1 MRPVGWRLDGEV
13 AVLTLTSPP
22 ANAVD
27 EVVAPALVVAL
38 NEIEASSAR
47 ALVVCSGVPGRFA
60 ASADVERIAG
70 LDRSRFV
77 ALLTSF
83 REAVETLGALPLVS
97 IAAVDGIA
105 LGGGLELALA
115 CTIRIASRVS
125 RLGLPEVRTGL
136 LSGGGGTQRLPRL
149 IGRAGALDL
158 LITGRIVG
166 GEEALE
172 MGLIDRLTEEG
183 AAVHEALGMARR
195 LGVVP
200 RSILESITRCVDVAE
215 SLSFPEGMAVEA
227 EETVQLFTLSPE
239 GRGTSTP

>member
-1 MRPVGWRLDGEV
+1 MGPVSWRLDGEV

-27 EVVAPALVVAL
+27 EVVAPALLAAL
-38 NEIEASSAR
+38 AEIETSTAR

-60 ASADVERIAG
+60 QGPDVERIAG
-70 LDRSRFV
+70 MDRPRLV

-83 REAVETLGALPLVS
+83 REVVETLGALPLVS
-97 IAAVDGIA
+97 IAAVDGAA

-115 CTIRIASRVS
+115 CTIRVASRVS
-125 RLGLPEVRTGL
+125 RLGLPGVRLGML
-136 LSGGGGTQRLPRL
+136 PGGGGTQRLPRL

-172 MGLIDRLTEEG
+172 MRLIDRLTEEA
-183 AAVHEALGMARR
+183 AAVHEALKMARR

-200 RSILESITRCVDVAE
+200 RSILASITRCVDVAE

-227 EETVQLFTLSPE
+227 EETMQLFELSPE
-239 GRGTSTP
+239 GRGSSTP

>member
-1 MRPVGWRLDGEV
+1 MGPVSWRLDGEV
-13 AVLTLTSPP
+13 AVLTLASPP
-22 ANAVD
+22 ANALD
-27 EVVAPALVVAL
+27 EVVAPALVAAL
-38 NEIEASSAR
+38 AAIEDSSAS

-60 ASADVERIAG
+60 QSADVERIAG
-70 LDRSRFV
+70 VDRTRFV
-77 ALLTSF
+77 SLLTSF

-97 IAAVDGIA
+97 IAAVDGTA

-115 CTIRIASRVS
+115 CTIRIGSRAS
-125 RLGLPEVRTGL
+125 RLGFPEVKAGL

-149 IGRAGALDL
+149 IGRAAALDL
-158 LITGRIVG
+158 LITGRLVG

-172 MGLIDRLTEEG
+172 LRLIDRVTEAG
-183 AAVHEALGMARR
+183 DAVREAFGMARR
-195 LGVVP
+195 LSAVP
-200 RSILESITRCVDVAE
+200 RSTLASITRCVDVAE